1 MKKVIIKNGRVVED
15 KKKREQLTKEQQDK
29 QIEKICIVLENYLNN
44 SPL

>member
-29 QIEKICIVLENYLNN
+29 QFERICIVLENYLNN
-44 SPL
+44 LSL